1 MYCYGDLP
9 LTSSDDSSSRGFLG
23 LLVRLVMS
31 AAFKEKGSFSRIWCS
46 ESKKGQHWFSFTHLG
61 HPHIILFIQVLHNC
75 YYYFLHNRMRYFQN
89 SKKKKKKTLQF
100 RSGIVKCTHSHT
112 FIVLSLYYSTVL
124 QKCAKSKLYDS
135 MCLHSN
141 SYAYIESSSTTLL
154 PTIVKKKY

>member
-61 HPHIILFIQVLHNC
+61 HPPIILFIQVLHNC

-89 SKKKKKKTLQF
+89 SKKNKNKTLQF
-100 RSGIVKCTHSHT
+100 RSGIVKCTLTHIYCVV
-112 FIVLSLYYSTVL
+112 IVLQHSPTE
-124 QKCAKSKLYDS
+124 
-135 MCLHSN
+135 MCQ
-141 SYAYIESSSTTLL
+141 IKTL
-154 PTIVKKKY
+154 

>member
-89 SKKKKKKTLQF
+89 SKKTKTKKNPYSLDQALLNAHTHTHVLCCHCTTAQSYRNVPNQNFMTACVYIQIAMHTLNRQ
-100 RSGIVKCTHSHT
+100 
-112 FIVLSLYYSTVL
+112 
-124 QKCAKSKLYDS
+124 A
-135 MCLHSN
+135 
-141 SYAYIESSSTTLL
+141 LL
-154 PTIVKKKY
+154 CFQQ